1 MIDMNMFTNL
11 LSARVFPTPPVPFAA
26 ASLASAHFAV
36 PRVHLVFSPSLDSH
50 AENVENRMLI

>member
-11 LSARVFPTPPVPFAA
+11 LSAGVFPPVRFAA